1 MSPWSN
7 AMHLAPFL
15 LLSESKLQQQEQQ
28 EKAWRGKKDN
38 IQMRPRSVNNR
49 VAQDGCS
56 STLHVIC
63 LWWSSRAWA
72 ICHVPRPSG
81 ITQPCDLAFQHLSP
95 SFVLYSFTLLAFIS
109 EFWFSSPFSLLYT
122 WERAEHSEVMLN
134 GSGCRGF
141 PHRVSAMWPAI
152 KLFSFLVEE
161 SGEDEDRLS
170 VMFFSWKTHGKFL
183 CGVC

>member
-15 LLSESKLQQQEQQ
+15 LLSESKLQQQQD
-28 EKAWRGKKDN
+28 KIWRRKKGN
-38 IQMRPRSVNNR
+38 IHMQPRSVNNK

-63 LWWSSRAWA
+63 LWRSNRIWA

-81 ITQPCDLAFQHLSP
+81 IAQPCHLAFQHLSP
-95 SFVLYSFTLLAFIS
+95 SLVLHTFSLLAFTS
-109 EFWFSSPFSLLYT
+109 GFLFSSPISLLCT
-122 WERAEHSEVMLN
+122 WERAEQSKVMLN
-134 GSGCRGF
+134 CSGCRGF
-141 PHRVSAMWPAI
+141 PYRDSAMWLTI
-152 KLFSFLVEE
+152 GLFSSFFVGEP
-161 SGEDEDRLS
+161 GEDEDRLS

-183 CGVC
+183 CRVC